1 MKNLIKAEFF
11 RLSKSQSFWLLL
23 ILALVLGISY
33 GISPLTGYEIC
44 IVKLSP
50 ELFSAI
56 WICLFAV
63 SFICCEFH
71 DRTFGRSIFCITTR
85 QKIFLAKALVF
96 FTGALPIMLLP
107 AIVSTIIAT
116 TRNGF
121 GQVWNAMLVSVIMQ
135 RLISY
140 IFWGFFM
147 DSCALLMAALIR
159 DRVGTFGAGVVFMYI
174 MMSLEADGIGAGN
187 SFGSMLVVYLIKI
200 VIIMA
205 IATFVFVK
213 RDLK

>member
-11 RLSKSQSFWLLL
+11 RLSKSLSFWLLL
-23 ILALVLGISY
+23 VFAFVMGVLY

-44 IVKLSP
+44 IVRLTP

-56 WICLFAV
+56 WICIFAV

-71 DRTFGRSIFCITTR
+71 DRTFGRSILCMTTR
-85 QKIFLAKALVF
+85 QKVFLAKALVF
-96 FTGALPIMLLP
+96 FTGTLPIMLLP
-107 AIVSTIIAT
+107 VIVSTIIAT

-121 GQVWNAMLVSVIMQ
+121 GQEWNAMLVSVIIQ

-147 DSCALLMAALIR
+147 DSCALLMASLIR

-174 MMSLEADGIGAGN
+174 MMSMEAGGIGIWD
-187 SFGSMLVVYLIKI
+187 SFGIAHVLYLIKI

-205 IATFVFVK
+205 IATFIIVK